1 MPPVMTFLESTRNAW
16 GSAQVLAPLRAFL
29 EIVLAYHEPTDE
41 AEGVLSAFARKKSDD
56 NTVYGVVAG
65 YIHHHAIDA
74 KHMDV
79 SSMRRSFSQVLSSAN
94 LCDEENVALRLD
106 RHSYDKEAHGGFK
119 TEVPASLNV
128 PLNERMSFIADKTNE
143 LVAQALQMLNLGLA
157 TLNKNSRYGA
167 PTTAQKVEGHCVFD
181 RHHHVRVLNRPNT
194 FYLDPDGRPK
204 VIPSNLEIRQ
214 FVYGHACDLNRVLHK
229 MKRYGGTFSAKK
241 LKLLA
246 S

>member
-1 MPPVMTFLESTRNAW
+1 M
-16 GSAQVLAPLRAFL
+16 
-29 EIVLAYHEPTDE
+29 AYHEPTDE

-128 PLNERMSFIADKTNE
+128 PLNERMSFIADKTNYIASKLDTQDGQSSE
-143 LVAQALQMLNLGLA
+143 LDM
-157 TLNKNSRYGA
+157 
-167 PTTAQKVEGHCVFD
+167 
-181 RHHHVRVLNRPNT
+181 
-194 FYLDPDGRPK
+194 
-204 VIPSNLEIRQ
+204 SNLPGCLHSFMFSSPPCDDDEIEN
-214 FVYGHACDLNRVLHK
+214 H
-229 MKRYGGTFSAKK
+229 FSKVN
-241 LKLLA
+241 L
-246 S
+246 